1 MSLSW
6 EQVVA
11 HALSLPNTVLT
22 TYYGGPA
29 VKAND
34 RPVITP
40 ARETDSFCLHIDR
53 DKIEMLKEV
62 DSDTFWQ
69 TPHYEGWP
77 AVLVRYDT
85 RNEAMVLDQIAA
97 SRDWAMARSKPK
109 PRARPRTK

>member
-1 MSLSW
+1 MSLNW
-6 EQVVA
+6 EQVVT
-11 HALSLPNTVLT
+11 HALSLPDTALT

-40 ARETDSFCLHIDR
+40 SREADSFCLHIDR
-53 DKIEMLKEV
+53 SRIEILKEV
-62 DSDTFWQ
+62 DPDTFWQ

-85 RNEAMVLDQIAA
+85 QNKAMVLDQITA
-97 SRDWAMARSKPK
+97 SRDWAMARPKPK
-109 PRARPRTK
+109 PRPRKK